1 MGDVFADAADNEAF
15 RRVPGRPRQRP
26 VRCAG
31 SIQYVPRLTARI
43 RRAAKLEFSS
53 KDRSRKLEAGHLPQ
67 VLLFA
72 RIDIHPAKSSL
83 SAGTSGLQP
92 KVA

>member
-31 SIQYVPRLTARI
+31 SIQYVP
-43 RRAAKLEFSS
+43 
-53 KDRSRKLEAGHLPQ
+53 
-67 VLLFA
+67 V
-72 RIDIHPAKSSL
+72 
-83 SAGTSGLQP
+83 
-92 KVA
+92 